1 MGGGMEEREVKEKM
15 SSQQSMRI
23 VSERGVPLISTCS
36 RMFCEL
42 GEKNGQLFFDSRV
55 RVAVKPMDCRGGIV

>member
-1 MGGGMEEREVKEKM
+1 MRGRREREDDED
-15 SSQQSMRI
+15 
-23 VSERGVPLISTCS
+23 VPLISTCS

-55 RVAVKPMDCRGGIV
+55 RVAVKPMDCRDGIVLVHA

>member
-1 MGGGMEEREVKEKM
+1 
-15 SSQQSMRI
+15 MRI
-23 VSERGVPLISTCS
+23 VSERSVPLISTCS

-55 RVAVKPMDCRGGIV
+55 RVAVKPMDCRDGIVLVHA